1 MKNSHRFNKKQF
13 LDLFFIF
20 NHIKLN
26 TLITLKLSFEKEFVM
41 PVPKRKTSKA
51 RRDKRAAGKKIVIA
65 IVAKCQTCNEPILPH
80 QVCKACGHY
89 KGVKVIRTK
98 TDRLYERNN
107 IRQAKQQASAPAAPP
122 VESSGAESAPAK

>member
-1 MKNSHRFNKKQF
+1 
-13 LDLFFIF
+13 
-20 NHIKLN
+20 
-26 TLITLKLSFEKEFVM
+26 M

-80 QVCKACGHY
+80 QVCKECGHY

-107 IRQAKQQASAPAAPP
+107 ARQAKQQASAPVGPP
-122 VESSGAESAPAK
+122 VEAASAESAPAK